1 MKEKSSRLSRLC
13 IETRSYVSNRSR
25 REKKEA
31 RVFLFYMK
39 KSSRYWLWG
48 ATCILLINV
57 VFFIFR
63 KHVADAVSLWVVI
76 LTPIACLML
85 YPLTRFLDRDR
96 TSAGEKGA

>member
-1 MKEKSSRLSRLC
+1 M
-13 IETRSYVSNRSR
+13 
-25 REKKEA
+25 
-31 RVFLFYMK
+31 FFMK
-39 KSSRYWLWG
+39 KSSKYWLWG
-48 ATCILLINV
+48 SMFIFFVNI

-63 KHVADAVSLWVVI
+63 RHVADAVLLWVVI